1 MHTAVPNSDLENLL
15 NAVNKQVIQLSYR
28 WKIFCQLF
36 DSGQDNIELLN
47 KSGSNVFELFQRLV
61 LDDAMISLSRL
72 TDPEKSSGNENAS
85 VRNLLEKAK
94 SHLKIST
101 VTEVEAQ
108 ITELDNYVLS
118 IRKHRNK
125 ALAHSDLEHALNATA
140 LPPVT
145 YDELESAMKT
155 LQAIVN
161 KIASEACRRTTYYD
175 PIIPYGCGGDSL
187 LRALKRCQGTETDN
201 DGKDE
206 HQYQDAPN

>member
-1 MHTAVPNSDLENLL
+1 MHMAVPNSDLENLL

-47 KSGSNVFELFQRLV
+47 KSGSNVFELFQRLI

-72 TDPEKSSGNENAS
+72 TDPEKSKSSENVS
-85 VRNLLEKAK
+85 VLNLLEKAR
-94 SHLKIST
+94 SHLKKSM

-108 ITELDNYVLS
+108 IDELNNCVLT

-125 ALAHSDLEHALNATA
+125 ALAHSDLEHALNAAA
-140 LPPVT
+140 LPSVT
-145 YDELESAMKT
+145 YDELESAMRI
-155 LQAIVN
+155 LQSVVN
-161 KIASEACRRTTYYD
+161 KIANETCRRTTHYD

-187 LRALKRCQGTETDN
+187 LKALRRSHSNKVGN
-201 DGKDE
+201 GGK
-206 HQYQDAPN
+206 Y

>member
-1 MHTAVPNSDLENLL
+1 MRSQDKKMNVAAPDPDLENLL

-72 TDPEKSSGNENAS
+72 TDLGKSKSSENTS
-85 VRNLLEKAK
+85 VRNLLEKAR
-94 SHLKIST
+94 SHLESST

-108 ITELDNYVLS
+108 ITKLDNYVLN

-125 ALAHSDLEHALNATA
+125 VLAHSDLKHALNAAA
-140 LPPVT
+140 LPSVT
-145 YDELESAMKT
+145 YDELESAMRT
-155 LQAIVN
+155 LQSIVN
-161 KIASEACRRTTYYD
+161 KIAYETCRRTTHYD

-187 LRALKRCQGTETDN
+187 LEVLKRGRSN
-201 DGKDE
+201 L
-206 HQYQDAPN
+206 ARR